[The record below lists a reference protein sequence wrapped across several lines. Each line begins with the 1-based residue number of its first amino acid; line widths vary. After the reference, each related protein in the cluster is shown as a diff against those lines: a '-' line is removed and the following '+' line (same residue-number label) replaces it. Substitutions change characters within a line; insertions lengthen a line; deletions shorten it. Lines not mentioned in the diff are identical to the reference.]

1 MRSAPEEAEHQA
13 MNPSWLW
20 RSDVGMWLLQHGPLY
35 WWVPVGQEQ
44 NALLNLRTLDDTM
57 YQPESEMVQ

>member
-1 MRSAPEEAEHQA
+1 

-20 RSDVGMWLLQHGPLY
+20 RSDVGMLLLQHGPLY